1 MTDMMRQAGDARHQR
16 DDDRAGAAV
25 EQRNW
30 SVKVALVTLV
40 VLVVGLAVVGLVVD
54 LTWQ

>member
-1 MTDMMRQAGDARHQR
+1 MTDTTRQAGDARHQR
-16 DDDRAGAAV
+16 DDDRAPAAV
-25 EQRNW
+25 AQRTW

>member
-1 MTDMMRQAGDARHQR
+1 MTDLTSDARDQR
-16 DDDRAGAAV
+16 DDDGARAAI
-25 EQRNW
+25 EQRSW

>member
-1 MTDMMRQAGDARHQR
+1 MTDMTRQAGDARHQR
-16 DDDRAGAAV
+16 DDDRAPAAV
-25 EQRNW
+25 EQRTW

>member
-25 EQRNW
+25 EPRTW